1 MKKKFCCPGLK
12 KHGMTISRRGPN
24 LRKGEQKIR
33 HKKKR
38 YKMKFVDDFVR
49 PSESQKVKEKSGRRK
64 NNGRR
69 DLSSPKPNPK
79 PNPKLLNPDEVRET
93 HIFFCCMLL
102 LLCTNIAILVPLLFL
117 FHYF

>member
-1 MKKKFCCPGLK
+1 MDTSLIRVGKLEKEAMNKFKLKYPNNEHLQATRSRADVKKKICRPGLK

-38 YKMKFVDDFVR
+38 YKMEFVDDFVH
-49 PSESQKVKEKSGRRK
+49 PSESRKVKEKSGRRK

-69 DLSSPKPNPK
+69 DVSSIRN
-79 PNPKLLNPDEVRET
+79 
-93 HIFFCCMLL
+93 C
-102 LLCTNIAILVPLLFL
+102 
-117 FHYF
+117 